1 MRKKLAPIENY
12 FRQFFPKRINNHK
25 EICKYF
31 YGDAGIEIGGPSQI
45 FTKKGFLPLYKKIKS
60 LDNINFSNN
69 TVWEGKLQDN
79 SPFEIENVHGIQ
91 YIKEASELIGIEDS
105 KYAFLLSSHNIEHL
119 ANPLKAI
126 KEWKRV
132 VKPNGYFLFVVPNKE
147 GTFDHLRPVTT
158 IDHLIQDL
166 KNDIKED
173 DNTHFEEV
181 LELHDLTR
189 DPGGMT
195 YTEFKKRTL
204 DNLENRCLHHHV
216 FDLPLLKEIAIYSDI
231 EIVLAKKFSKIHIV
245 LLGKNKK

>member
-1 MRKKLAPIENY
+1 M
-12 FRQFFPKRINNHK
+12 
-25 EICKYF
+25 
-31 YGDAGIEIGGPSQI
+31 
-45 FTKKGFLPLYKKIKS
+45 
-60 LDNINFSNN
+60 
-69 TVWEGKLQDN
+69 
-79 SPFEIENVHGIQ
+79 
-91 YIKEASELIGIEDS
+91 
-105 KYAFLLSSHNIEHL
+105 LSSHNIEHL

-189 DPGGMT
+189 DPGRMT
-195 YTEFKKRTL
+195 YTEFKKEL
-204 DNLENRCLHHHV
+204 
-216 FDLPLLKEIAIYSDI
+216 
-231 EIVLAKKFSKIHIV
+231 
-245 LLGKNKK
+245 